1 MENVSTMPILSPFC
15 TKSNTGHYFKSLIMY
30 SYRNG
35 TEKKKKVIFFTAK
48 ADFPMRIKLGLKLK
62 QRLNDRT

>member
-1 MENVSTMPILSPFC
+1 
-15 TKSNTGHYFKSLIMY
+15 MY
-30 SYRNG
+30 GYRNG
-35 TEKKKKVIFFTAK
+35 TEKKKKVIFFFTAK